1 MDLSNYEYDRQWKNM
16 LPMGFH
22 FIPTEKELDM
32 YLKLKASNGY
42 IPPGIFTNLDI
53 YEYEPHHLS
62 GFAEKHCNGRMYFF
76 TYVKMKFGNGNKIAR
91 NLHSGKGY
99 WKSTQARKNIEEN
112 DNTIGTKT
120 PLTYYKQSPNNSK
133 AKKTS
138 WLMSEIRLPIN
149 SPLLNNKS
157 DYELTLCV
165 IYYKKGKKKNDNDD
179 NNDDNENDADN
190 ENEIED
196 DNENDDD
203 QFFNNLSSSNEYL
216 LQQYQPLVDVTD
228 IASTSTMQPISF
240 SHQLPFDH
248 NYSTIQNHNL
258 YGYDPN
264 IYPYLN
270 YDNSTYIGDEKI
282 DSNTII
288 VDPID
293 QNTLEICVAP
303 VSQDDQ
309 KPSIDN
315 QDYDDH
321 QQFKTKKIKR

>member
-1 MDLSNYEYDRQWKNM
+1 M
-16 LPMGFH
+16 
-22 FIPTEKELDM
+22 
-32 YLKLKASNGY
+32 
-42 IPPGIFTNLDI
+42 
-53 YEYEPHHLS
+53 
-62 GFAEKHCNGRMYFF
+62 
-76 TYVKMKFGNGNKIAR
+76 
-91 NLHSGKGY
+91 
-99 WKSTQARKNIEEN
+99 
-112 DNTIGTKT
+112 
-120 PLTYYKQSPNNSK
+120 
-133 AKKTS
+133 
-138 WLMSEIRLPIN
+138 
-149 SPLLNNKS
+149 
-157 DYELTLCV
+157 